1 MLFFAQLVY
10 LTTKSKRIEIY
21 ILEDDARSH
30 FDSMTYKEDYV
41 LRKRLRVRLFNVVIV
56 REN

>member
-1 MLFFAQLVY
+1 MLLFAQLAY
-10 LTTKSKRIEIY
+10 PTTKSKRIEIY

-30 FDSMTYKEDYV
+30 FDSMAHREDYV